1 MIGTLAAVVLL
12 PLTVGCVLVTWSGH
26 KAGQTPELM
35 WRSARWWYISW
46 LVLLVTAIILFY
58 STFLILD

>member
-12 PLTVGCVLVTWSGH
+12 PLTVGCVLGTWSGH

-46 LVLLVTAIILFY
+46 LVLLITAIIL
-58 STFLILD
+58 

>member
-12 PLTVGCVLVTWSGH
+12 PLTVGCVLGTWSGH
-26 KAGQTPELM
+26 KAGQTARHM

-46 LVLLVTAIILFY
+46 LVT
-58 STFLILD
+58 LILSLIL